1 MMKRVLLAALLLGGG
16 ATQGLAQSSPFDDPE
31 QLVRGLYAA
40 VSFGPGTAADWDRVR
55 GFFRPEAVLAVRRT
69 PTSMDL
75 INVEEFIAWFKA
87 DVERLR
93 MEELGFEEKVLRVR
107 LTVFGDM
114 AHAFVVYRAQ
124 LMTPP
129 GQRSEVGLD
138 SFGLVRM
145 DGRWW
150 IASITNDVV
159 RPGRPLPPELAVTER
174 GTRSPAARTRPATP
188 ASAAG
193 AAP

>member
-1 MMKRVLLAALLLGGG
+1 MVTRIFLAALLLGGG
-16 ATQGLAQSSPFDDPE
+16 ATRGWAQSGAFDDPE

-40 VSFGPGTAADWDRVR
+40 VSFGPGSVANWDRVR
-55 GFFRPEAVLAVRRT
+55 EFFRPEAVFAVRRT
-69 PTSMDL
+69 PTSMDV
-75 INVEEFIAWFKA
+75 IDVDEFIAWFRA

-93 MEELGFEEKVLRVR
+93 MNERGFEEKVLKVR
-107 LTVFGDM
+107 LTTFGDM

-145 DGRWW
+145 EGRWW

-188 ASAAG
+188 ASAGG

>member
-1 MMKRVLLAALLLGGG
+1 MVTRIFLAALLLGGG
-16 ATQGLAQSSPFDDPE
+16 TTRGWAQAGGFDDPE
-31 QLVRGLYAA
+31 QVVRGLYAA
-40 VSFGPGTAADWDRVR
+40 VSFEPGAAADWDRVR
-55 GFFRPEAVLAVRRT
+55 AFFRPEAVLAVRRT

-75 INVEEFIAWFKA
+75 IDVDEFIAWFKA
-87 DVERLR
+87 DVQRLR
-93 MEELGFEEKVLRVR
+93 MDELGFEEKVLKVR

-150 IASITNDVV
+150 IASITNDVA
-159 RPGRPLPPELAVTER
+159 RPGRPLPAELAVPP
-174 GTRSPAARTRPATP
+174 SP
-188 ASAAG
+188 
-193 AAP
+193 